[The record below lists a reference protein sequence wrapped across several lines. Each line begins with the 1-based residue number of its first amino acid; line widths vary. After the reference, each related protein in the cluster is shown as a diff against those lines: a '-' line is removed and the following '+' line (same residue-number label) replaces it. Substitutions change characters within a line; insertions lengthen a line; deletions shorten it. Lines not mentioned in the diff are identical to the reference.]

1 MTQFRWDRVTPAMAK
16 DVGEVLG
23 LGRRSAA
30 QKLALAWPNGPD
42 EEVVRRC
49 WPMLLDRW
57 ATRHPQFRNQL
68 VAELRAH
75 GLGDDALIGRTASS
89 RNDYLRSCHNGRTL
103 RRIVLALIL
112 ASQAEAAESG
122 RPAAPSSGSPL
133 GARSQKRLDAKIA
146 TAWTDLTRR
155 MAAALGEGQDGDTV
169 TVELAHADVVSEHG
183 ARQSNRFVQWV
194 HFGISIRCES
204 VGNASLPEQLR
215 LSKKLLAQLIDL
227 GWQAALPDDDSVN
240 FWIERPQ
247 TDAQDL
253 ADVLARTLR
262 DVYGAPHPAFL
273 QARGFNGQ
281 HALNTDQLG
290 IPSAAGHYA
299 PAPEEENA
307 YPDRVL
313 TQRVVA
319 TLSEDLGCSPDELVT
334 DSDGDYPI
342 RSGSAMVF
350 VQVFEEA
357 DLIVLMSPLL
367 KDVSDSPQLR
377 LALDNIQAQV
387 PFVQLSLEEGI
398 VTARAHLIGDRFVP
412 LHLHRLLGM
421 MSRLC
426 DDVDTKLQKEFGG
439 TTFFGRRL
447 QPTTS
452 TDGGYL

>member
-1 MTQFRWDRVTPAMAK
+1 MTQFRWDRVSPALAK
-16 DVGEVLG
+16 DMGEVLG

-30 QKLALAWPNGPD
+30 RKLASAWPDGPD

-49 WPMLLDRW
+49 WPVLLDRW
-57 ATRHPQFRNQL
+57 ATKDRQVRDQL
-68 VAELRAH
+68 VAELRAR

-89 RNDYLRSCHNGRTL
+89 RNDYLHSCRNGRTL
-103 RRIVLALIL
+103 RRIVLALFL
-112 ASQAEAAESG
+112 ASQAEAAESS
-122 RPAAPSSGSPL
+122 RALAAGSGSPL
-133 GARSQKRLDAKIA
+133 GTPSEESLDAKVA
-146 TAWTDLTRR
+146 TAWADLTRR
-155 MAAALGEGQDGDTV
+155 MAAALGQGQDGDTV
-169 TVELAHADVVSEHG
+169 IVELAPADAASLHE
-183 ARQSNRFVQWV
+183 ARQLDRFVQWV
-194 HFGISIRCES
+194 HFGSSIRCEC
-204 VGNASLPEQLR
+204 VGNAYLPEHLR
-215 LSKKLLAQLIDL
+215 LSKELLAQLIDL

-247 TDAQDL
+247 TDAQHL
-253 ADVLARTLR
+253 ADLLARTLR

-273 QARGFNGQ
+273 RARGFNGQ

-299 PAPEEENA
+299 PPPEEQNA
-307 YPDRVL
+307 HPDRVL

-350 VQVFEEA
+350 VRVFEEA
-357 DLIVLMSPLL
+357 GLIVLMSPLL
-367 KDVSDSPQLR
+367 KDVPDSPQLR
-377 LALDNIQAQV
+377 LVLDNIQTQI

-398 VTARAHLIGDRFVP
+398 VTARAHLIGDPFVP
-412 LHLHRLLGM
+412 LHLHHLLGM
-421 MSRLC
+421 MSQMC

-447 QPTTS
+447 QPDTS
-452 TDGGYL
+452 LDGGYL